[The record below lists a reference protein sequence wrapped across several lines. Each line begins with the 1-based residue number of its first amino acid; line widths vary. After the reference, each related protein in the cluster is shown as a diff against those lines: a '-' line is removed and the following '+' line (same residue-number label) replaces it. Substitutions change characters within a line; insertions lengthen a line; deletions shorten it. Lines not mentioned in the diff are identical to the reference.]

1 MRLLLDQNLSFKL
14 CARLTDLFPGSS
26 QARLLGLSEA
36 SDAELWDRAGAD
48 GYVLVTHDADFAE
61 MAALRGPPPKV
72 IWLRCGNQSTAQIER
87 LLRAAHRTIEAFGLD
102 PIAACLE
109 LY

>member
-14 CARLTDLFPGSS
+14 CARLTDLFPQSS

-36 SDAELWDRAGAD
+36 SDAELWDRARVR

-61 MAALRGPPPKV
+61 MAALKGPPPKV
-72 IWLRCGNQSTAQIER
+72 IWLRCGNQNTDRVER
-87 LLRAAHRTIEAFGLD
+87 LLREAHETIEAFGRD
-102 PIAACLE
+102 TEAACLE